1 MGRHHRGPDL
11 GSSPDKDP
19 HGRHGGRGT
28 AKAWAKAAKSKDLPS
43 MLFSILDSDSSSE
56 RGGEKGGKEKA
67 LNARI
72 DGFEGGRPRY
82 LGPLRLAARLQK
94 LNFL

>member
-11 GSSPDKDP
+11 GLIPDQDP

-28 AKAWAKAAKSKDLPS
+28 AKAAKRPMASRLGFKLR
-43 MLFSILDSDSSSE
+43 E
-56 RGGEKGGKEKA
+56 GGEKGGKEKA

-72 DGFEGGRPRY
+72 EGFEGGRPRY
-82 LGPLRLAARLQK
+82 T
-94 LNFL
+94 

>member
-11 GSSPDKDP
+11 GLSPVQDP

-28 AKAWAKAAKSKDLPS
+28 ATAAKRPMASRLGFKLR
-43 MLFSILDSDSSSE
+43 E
-56 RGGEKGGKEKA
+56 GGEKGRKEKA

-72 DGFEGGRPRY
+72 EGFEGSRPA
-82 LGPLRLAARLQK
+82 LPLSTRVAIEWRSPVP
-94 LNFL
+94 